1 MVKAVLLDDEQ
12 RNVDNLAYI
21 LQHDCER
28 VHILL
33 QTVQVSEARNFI
45 LENEIDVLFLDIE
58 MPEQNGFDFLKS
70 LGKYLFKVVFVTAYD
85 HYSLRAIKAG
95 ALDYILK
102 PVNIEEV
109 QQVIHRIR
117 IMRTEQHFSGINQ
130 ELLLDFL
137 RTTPTKTSPKRIAL
151 PQLGS
156 VTYVDIDHI
165 IALEAQSNY
174 TVIHKPNRQTQTVSK
189 TLKDF
194 EEILDDLIFV
204 RIHKSYIINLN
215 HVKETHTNEGFFVVM
230 DDGLEWSISRRQM
243 EHFLQKMNRD
253 SITFRKNQ

>member
-1 MVKAVLLDDEQ
+1 MVKAVILDDEQ

-21 LQHDCER
+21 LQHDCDG
-28 VHILL
+28 VDVLL
-33 QTVQVSEARNFI
+33 QTIQVQHARTFI
-45 LENEIDVLFLDIE
+45 LGHEIDVLFLDIE

-70 LGKYLFKVVFVTAYD
+70 LGKYQFKVVFVTAYD
-85 HYSLRAIKAG
+85 HYMLRAIKAG

-109 QQVIHRIR
+109 QEVIQRIR
-117 IMRTEQHFSGINQ
+117 TMQAETPLSGINQ
-130 ELLLDFL
+130 ELIMAFL
-137 RTTPTKTSPKRIAL
+137 RNAPSKSLPKRIAL

-156 VTYVDIDHI
+156 VTYVDVDHI
-165 IALEAQSNY
+165 IALEAHSNY
-174 TVIHKPNRQTQTVSK
+174 TIIHKPNGQTQTVSK

-194 EEILDDLIFV
+194 EDILDDQLFV

-215 HVKETHTNEGFFVVM
+215 HVKESHTNEGYYVVM
-230 DDGLEWSISRRQM
+230 DDGKEWSISRRQM
-243 EHFLQKMNRD
+243 DHFIEKMNKD